1 MKKIFSS
8 LFVYAAL
15 SLFIFTGCQNINVV
29 DGEYRTAPNVF
40 ASETE
45 IMVSIPRI
53 NANTKSISVYRYLIT
68 GDLLPSNENDFGVN
82 IGIFFQENAPAQGSY
97 SFGDSYAKIGNKYC
111 YRLRYYNSETDIVY
125 SAWSKPIEIKTGL
138 GIDYDLKLK
147 DNSISYDSEEQTIVI
162 NSPIQWN
169 DDSATKT
176 ETISSFDTTYYIAI
190 KCYEAGFSARENI
203 IGSILVKL
211 TDDQAN
217 GEKMKVRTLIPENYL
232 GNDIEI
238 MGLVAIL
245 RKKVSDEE
253 ADKDKFERYTFTE
266 PASVGYSDKI
276 RCPVIAG
283 PDAID
288 YL

>member
-8 LFVYAAL
+8 LFICAAL

-29 DGEYRTAPNVF
+29 DGEYRAAPNVSSSN
-40 ASETE
+40 AE
-45 IMVSIPRI
+45 IMVSIPKI
-53 NANTKSISVYRYLIT
+53 SANTKSISVYRYLVT
-68 GDLLPSNENDFGVN
+68 GDLLPSNEKDSGVN
-82 IGIFFQENAPAQGSY
+82 IGMLFPENAPDAGSY
-97 SFGDSYAKIGNKYC
+97 SFGDSYAKVGKKYC
-111 YRLRYYNSETDIVY
+111 YRIRYYNSESDIIY
-125 SAWSKPIEIKTGL
+125 SAWSAPIEIKADY

-147 DNSISYDSEEQTIVI
+147 DNSITYDAEEQTITI
-162 NSPIQWN
+162 DSTIEWN
-169 DDSATKT
+169 DDSATQTKT
-176 ETISSFDTTYYIAI
+176 VSKFDNTYYLAI
-190 KCYEAGFSARENI
+190 RCYEAGFSAKENI

-217 GEKMKVRTLIPENYL
+217 GEKMKVRTLIPDNYL

-253 ADKDKFERYTFTE
+253 ADKDKFFYYTFTE
-266 PASVGYSDKI
+266 PASVGYSEKI